1 MNEQIEIY
9 EKKFDRALQEK
20 VNQIKNEYHKELEKN
35 NIKRLEINSF
45 ANTKNLFRE
54 LSGLENYLLN
64 FQRIK
69 KQIQKLDIMLNSD
82 IPNKEKE
89 KNFEQT
95 LNRVDEELKKGQGML
110 EDIASSP
117 TVYKNYRDKNI
128 GNFREVIDK
137 LSSSLKENKIILI
150 GIINF
155 YMRISKNYYYIYKNK
170 YSEIP
175 NTNEE
180 IEHLEKKTKSNFR

>member
-54 LSGLENYLLN
+54 LSGLENDLLN

-137 LSSSLKENKIILI
+137 LTSSLKENKIILI

>member
-54 LSGLENYLLN
+54 LSGLENDLLN

-89 KNFEQT
+89 KI
-95 LNRVDEELKKGQGML
+95 LN
-110 EDIASSP
+110 
-117 TVYKNYRDKNI
+117 
-128 GNFREVIDK
+128 K
-137 LSSSLKENKIILI
+137 L
-150 GIINF
+150 
-155 YMRISKNYYYIYKNK
+155 
-170 YSEIP
+170 
-175 NTNEE
+175 
-180 IEHLEKKTKSNFR
+180 

>member
-54 LSGLENYLLN
+54 LSGLENDLLN

>member
-54 LSGLENYLLN
+54 LSGLENDLLN

-110 EDIASSP
+110 EDITSSP

-137 LSSSLKENKIILI
+137 LTSSLKENKIILI